1 MLETVDLYGPEDLL
15 KNAKHLLDTN
25 ARPRL

>member
-15 KNAKHLLDTN
+15 KNARHLLDTN
-25 ARPRL
+25 DRPRL